1 MQILKSQPK
10 QKLKG
15 VRLEVNSEYFG
26 VDWAAGDGCAQ
37 PRFIGVVE
45 KWKVV
50 NAVLMVKWDGWSQNQ
65 GWIIRPNI
73 VSITYNTYYINIEY
87 NTARIICSMYT

>member
-1 MQILKSQPK
+1 MIPVCSATFSYASGSSDSQLEPC
-10 QKLKG
+10 LD
-15 VRLEVNSEYFG
+15 RLG
-26 VDWAAGDGCAQ
+26 IGRLDWRL
-37 PRFIGVVE
+37 PSMPYV
-45 KWKVV
+45 
-50 NAVLMVKWDGWSQNQ
+50 Q